1 MQLISLIV
9 PSYNE
14 EDNILPFYK
23 RVVEV
28 FSGTYRNV
36 ELIFVDDGSTD
47 STYKKIK
54 ELAIR
59 SDPGFTVKGISFSR
73 NFGKESAMLAGL
85 KSASGDYIA
94 FIDADLQQDP
104 LYVSQMVKILYTDP
118 DVDIVCACQR
128 KRIEGRAQSFL
139 KNCFYRVINLLSD
152 VHFENNVSDFRV
164 FRKSVKDAILSL
176 PETERF
182 SKGIF
187 AWVGF
192 RTYCIDYDVKER
204 ASGKTHWSLGK
215 LFRYACDGIADFS
228 DAGLHIAF
236 PISLLMFVAAVASF
250 FLFSYVP
257 ALILLIGALQM
268 LVTGII
274 GDYLGRT
281 YGETKRRP
289 SYIVRE
295 KCSSSKK
302 RRCQLMNL

>member
-1 MQLISLIV
+1 MELISLIV

-14 EDNILPFYK
+14 EENIIPFYK

-28 FSGTYRNV
+28 FAGTYRKV
-36 ELIFVDDGSTD
+36 ELVFVDDGSTD
-47 STYKKIK
+47 STYDKIK
-54 ELAIR
+54 ELSER
-59 SDPGFTVKGISFSR
+59 SDDGFMVKGISFSR

-85 KSASGDYIA
+85 KNASGDYIA

-104 LYVSQMVKILYTDP
+104 EYVKQMVNILYADHSI
-118 DVDIVCACQR
+118 DIVCACQK
-128 KRIEGRAQSFL
+128 KRIEGRLQGFL
-139 KNCFYRVINLLSD
+139 KNCFYKVINKISS

-176 PETERF
+176 PETGRF

-204 ASGKTHWSLGK
+204 AHGVSHWSLRK
-215 LFRYACDGIADFS
+215 LFRYAGDGIADFS
-228 DAGLHIAF
+228 SAGLHIAF
-236 PISLLMFVAAVASF
+236 PISIIMFIAAVAAF
-250 FLFSYVP
+250 FLISYIP

-274 GDYLGRT
+274 GDYLGRV
-281 YGETKRRP
+281 YGEAKRRP

-295 KCSSSKK
+295 KCS
-302 RRCQLMNL
+302 NA